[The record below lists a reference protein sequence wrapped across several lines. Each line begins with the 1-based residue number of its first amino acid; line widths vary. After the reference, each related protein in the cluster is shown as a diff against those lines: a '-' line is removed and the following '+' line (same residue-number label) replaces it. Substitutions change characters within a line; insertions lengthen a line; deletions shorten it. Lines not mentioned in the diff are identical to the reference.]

1 MIVVGCMVQTIME
14 NSDSIAESASTGIV
28 IHSYVIA
35 FLKEL
40 AFRVSFIPRHI

>member
-1 MIVVGCMVQTIME
+1 ME
-14 NSDSIAESASTGIV
+14 LNKGHDLLVLLLAY
-28 IHSYVIA
+28 YVIA